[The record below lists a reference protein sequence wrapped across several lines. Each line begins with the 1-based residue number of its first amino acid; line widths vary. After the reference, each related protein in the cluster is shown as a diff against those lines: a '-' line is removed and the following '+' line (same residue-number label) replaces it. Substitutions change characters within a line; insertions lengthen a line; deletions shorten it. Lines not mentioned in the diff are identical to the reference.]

1 MILQALKEY
10 YDRKITDPDSG
21 IPTLGFE
28 WKEIPFILVL
38 NHKGEYIRLDDTRDD
53 EGKKKTPKKFLV
65 PQNAGRTSG
74 ISAGFLWDKAGYV
87 LGLGAR
93 GKSQKEAFIKRI
105 NEEIPQSIKK
115 EALLKF
121 LETDVQAI
129 IKKESVE
136 EQDILTFSF
145 ENENELYCESD
156 EIRNIVKS
164 KISEENVDGLCLI
177 TGTPDKII
185 LTHTD
190 IVGVAGTNKNHGNI
204 VSFNADPYCSYG
216 NRGKQGKNAP
226 IGKHAVFAYTTALN
240 TLLGKNSK
248 QRIQIGDATTIFW
261 SAKNTRF
268 EDDFSDFFAE
278 PPKDNPNSN
287 TKAIQTLFES
297 PKTGAYNET
306 NDNTNFYILG
316 LSPNVSRISIRFW
329 KFGTIAE
336 FATNIRQHFIDL
348 EITKSQGE
356 QPYYSLWRLLVNAAI
371 QDKSENIPP
380 SIAGD
385 FMRSIINGTPYPATI
400 LQLVLRR
407 IKSGKS
413 QKEKERDS
421 DQWGAYKSVR
431 IALIKACLNREI
443 RFRNKQEKELS
454 MALDKEQPS
463 QGYQLGRLFAVLE
476 RIQEKANKGTTIR
489 ERYYG
494 SACGS
499 PVTVFPTLMKLKNHH
514 LAKLEKDTKL
524 KKDGVDYFEELIG
537 EITGHF
543 NDFPANMSLHEQGR
557 FAIGYYH
564 QRQDLQDFFTKQ
576 PTKEANNDQVK

>member
-10 YDRKITDPDSG
+10 YDRKVTDPDSG
-21 IPTLGFE
+21 IPMLGFE
-28 WKEIPFILVL
+28 WKEIPFIIVL
-38 NHKGEYIRLDDTRDD
+38 NHKGEYINLDKMREY
-53 EGKKKTPKKFLV
+53 EGKKKTTRKFLV

-105 NEEIPQSIKK
+105 HEEIPQSIKK

-129 IKKESVE
+129 IEKESVE
-136 EQDILTFSF
+136 EQDILTFRF

-329 KFGTIAE
+329 KSGTIAE

-407 IKSGKS
+407 IKSDGGNVKPVRAAVV
-413 QKEKERDS
+413 K
-421 DQWGAYKSVR
+421 AY
-431 IALIKACLNREI
+431 LNRY
-443 RFRNKQEKELS
+443 FRSNKNEKELS

-476 RIQEKANKGTTIR
+476 KIQEEANKGTTIR

-514 LAKLEKDTKL
+514 LAKLEK
-524 KKDGVDYFEELIG
+524 GRVIYFEKLIG

-564 QRQDLQDFFTKQ
+564 QRQDFFTKQ
-576 PTKEANNDQVK
+576 PTEEANNDQVK